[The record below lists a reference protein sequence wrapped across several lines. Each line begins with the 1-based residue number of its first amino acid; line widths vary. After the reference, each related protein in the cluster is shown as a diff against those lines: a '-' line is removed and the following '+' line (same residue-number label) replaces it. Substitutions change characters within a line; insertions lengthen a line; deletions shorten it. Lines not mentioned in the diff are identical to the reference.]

1 MGSLLSTPTPK
12 AVKEVIKDNQRT
24 IKRAIRELDRQ
35 IKTMGD
41 YEKRLIRDIR
51 KTARENRE
59 STVKVM
65 ISDLV
70 RSRGF
75 ANRYTLTKA
84 QLNALSLRMQSMK
97 SNETITTAMRDM
109 TKILTSVNK
118 QSSISELQKVIH
130 DFQSENVKSE
140 FQQEVMNEGID
151 DVMADHDDEN
161 EKETIYNQIM
171 DELGLM
177 FGDQV
182 PQAPISQINANGS
195 QSEESELIERINNL
209 RR

>member
-1 MGSLLSTPTPK
+1 
-12 AVKEVIKDNQRT
+12 
-24 IKRAIRELDRQ
+24 
-35 IKTMGD
+35 
-41 YEKRLIRDIR
+41 
-51 KTARENRE
+51 
-59 STVKVM
+59 M

-118 QSSISELQKVIH
+118 QSSISELQKVIN

-171 DELGLM
+171 DELGLK
-177 FGDQV
+177 FGDEV

>member
-118 QSSISELQKVIH
+118 QSSISELQKVIN

-171 DELGLM
+171 DELGLK
-177 FGDQV
+177 FGDEV

>member
-97 SNETITTAMRDM
+97 SNEIQWKLM
-109 TKILTSVNK
+109 
-118 QSSISELQKVIH
+118 
-130 DFQSENVKSE
+130 
-140 FQQEVMNEGID
+140 
-151 DVMADHDDEN
+151 
-161 EKETIYNQIM
+161 QI
-171 DELGLM
+171 
-177 FGDQV
+177 
-182 PQAPISQINANGS
+182 P
-195 QSEESELIERINNL
+195 
-209 RR
+209 

>member
-41 YEKRLIRDIR
+41 YEKHLIRDIR

-118 QSSISELQKVIH
+118 QSSISELQKVIN

-171 DELGLM
+171 DELGLK
-177 FGDQV
+177 FGDEV